1 MFSFHLFSFFPDESS
16 FSLAPHP
23 VPAPRSGS
31 LSRKEDKKE
40 ASSFLDLSKE
50 EKAAVVIETE
60 FPLEKKEE
68 EEKPQLS
75 ILEQVKLNV
84 R

>member
-40 ASSFLDLSKE
+40 ASSSLDLSKE
-50 EKAAVVIETE
+50 EKVVIETE
-60 FPLEKKEE
+60 FPLEKKE

>member
-40 ASSFLDLSKE
+40 TSLDLSKE

>member
-1 MFSFHLFSFFPDESS
+1 MFSFHLFFFFPDESS

-40 ASSFLDLSKE
+40 ASLDLSKE
-50 EKAAVVIETE
+50 AKVVIETE
-60 FPLEKKEE
+60 FPLEKKE